1 MSQRLLPITFSFA
14 ALLTALLPAQDAL
27 TSLSLAEEALN
38 AGRRE
43 ESLLQLMAARQ
54 LLATAPDGAATKVV
68 NATLESLEAKAD
80 IALDQRQAAVTAAA
94 KQLLKLARAYKGRRW
109 PTMAMYYAEFAERLD
124 PEAAER
130 DLKQLRK
137 QAGAKGR
144 GRNASSSV
152 AAGKA
157 ATAAGIGALG
167 RGIVLDEW
175 QLVDGTLL
183 SPSPPPTTYSPIYL
197 TTTEHKD
204 ESLSVAIDVGNRD
217 AMAGLIFGAKDATDY
232 FILDMMT
239 FADSGRIGL
248 RLYYYKEPALQLL
261 TEGEIDLGAPRTLER
276 RLEVRVWGTTIEGLV
291 DGKQG
296 LLCTGPRVAH
306 GLIGFYV
313 SAASARKEGAVPFYD
328 FVRGPVAEEGAA
340 PADSVTTDPATADA
354 ESGRSL
360 ILTKIALAE
369 QDLEDKRP
377 EAAVAKLLEARH
389 SSYQLEARVMRKV
402 LLDSID
408 ELLKADPLRL
418 RRGKAEAEA
427 AKPLAELANTYGE
440 QGWPRVALSFALLA
454 GELDPAEHLPLVATY
469 AAQADALKS
478 R

>member
-109 PTMAMYYAEFAERLD
+109 QSMAVHYAEFAERLD
-124 PEAAER
+124 PEVAER
-130 DLKQLRK
+130 ELKQLRK
-137 QAGAKGR
+137 QTGAKAKGR
-144 GRNASSSV
+144 KGSPSK

-157 ATAAGIGALG
+157 EKAAGIGALG
-167 RGIVLDEW
+167 RGVVLDEW
-175 QLVDGTLL
+175 KLVDGTLL
-183 SPSPPPTTYSPIYL
+183 SPSPPPTSYSPYYL
-197 TTTEHKD
+197 TSTEHKD
-204 ESLSVAIDVGNRD
+204 ELLSVAIDVGNRD
-217 AMAGLIFGAKDATDY
+217 AMAGMIFGANDATDY

-239 FADSGRIGL
+239 FADSGRVSL
-248 RLYYYKEPALQLL
+248 RLYYYKEPGLQLL
-261 TEGEIDLGAPRTLER
+261 TEGEVDLGAPTTLER
-276 RLEVRVWGTTIEGLV
+276 RLAVCVRGAQIEGFV
-291 DGKQG
+291 DGKRG
-296 LLCTGPRVAH
+296 ILCDGPRLAH
-306 GLIGFYV
+306 GLVGFYV
-313 SAASARKEGAVPFYD
+313 SAASARKEGAVPFHD
-328 FVRGPVAEEGAA
+328 FLREPAPEQGAA
-340 PADSVTTDPATADA
+340 SAEAVTADA
-354 ESGRSL
+354 ESGRAL
-360 ILTKIALAE
+360 TLTKIALAE

-377 EAAVAKLLEARH
+377 EAAVRKLLEARR
-389 SSYQLEARVMRKV
+389 SSYQLKAGVMRKV

-408 ELLKADPLRL
+408 ELLKADPLRV
-418 RRGKAEAEA
+418 RRAKAEAEA
-427 AKPLAELANTYGE
+427 AKILAELANTYGK
-440 QGWPRVALSFALLA
+440 QDWPRVALSFALLA
-454 GELDPAEHLPLVATY
+454 GELDPAEHLPLVKTY
-469 AAQADALKS
+469 AAQAEALKS